1 MTDKITVLYVSID
14 PSLGGSVISLYSL
27 IESVKDRVSPIV
39 LFPEKGAG
47 SDYFASKGIAC
58 LFHPFVKLYEFN
70 ANRLVD
76 VWNHPWRWH
85 RIKKLRIDFGC
96 ALYVKKAL
104 NGRKIDIVHTNTSPN
119 NVGVYL
125 SRILRAKHVWQ
136 VRECLDAHAQFP
148 IYGGMPGLI
157 EQINQADARIAI
169 SQYVRDHWKMV
180 ERNTFLIHDAVC
192 HTNDAVYQYPKEKYV
207 LFVSYYI
214 TEAKGARKAIMA
226 FGQSRLCDEGFK
238 LVFLGHCEMEYQV
251 SLMDTAKKSQCDKA
265 IEFASAQVDVKP
277 FFINASALLMTS
289 ENEGFGRVTAEAMF
303 YGCPVVAHAS
313 GGTLDIIEDG
323 ETGFLFSNTTE
334 CSDRLRKVCLTDQR
348 QMCLKAQKFAAE
360 NFAVESYG
368 SKVLKVYDSILTH

>member
-1 MTDKITVLYVSID
+1 M
-14 PSLGGSVISLYSL
+14 
-27 IESVKDRVSPIV
+27 KDQVSPIV
-39 LFPEKGAG
+39 LFPEKGVG
-47 SDYFASKGIAC
+47 SDFFASKGIAC

-85 RIKKLRIDFGC
+85 RIKKPRMDFGC

-119 NVGVYL
+119 NVGVFL

-238 LVFLGHCEMEYQV
+238 LVFLGHCEKEYQV

-334 CSDRLRKVCLTDQR
+334 CSDRLRRVCLTDQR